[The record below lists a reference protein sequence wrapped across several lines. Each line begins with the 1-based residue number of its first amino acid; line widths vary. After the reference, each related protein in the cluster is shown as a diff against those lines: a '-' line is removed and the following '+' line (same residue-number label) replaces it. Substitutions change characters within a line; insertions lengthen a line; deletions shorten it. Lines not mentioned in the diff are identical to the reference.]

1 MGNQLELPAVFTTV
15 PFRALK
21 FNEARLYL
29 LAGAFIALDVALPWA
44 CHQFHPL
51 AGPTFLPMHLFV
63 ILAGLLFGW
72 RAGLLVGL
80 VTPLV
85 SFAVSGMPVLAV
97 LPQITVEIV
106 FYGLASGILREK
118 FNLGI
123 FWSVLGAMLIGRLF
137 LGLAVLLIYLGGV
150 NPFHYVWSVIAQG
163 WPGMLS
169 QLVILPLLVKWLS
182 QYWGMRDARR

>member
-1 MGNQLELPAVFTTV
+1 MGNQVELPAVSATA

-29 LAGAFIALDVALPWA
+29 LAGVFIALDVSVPWA

-63 ILAGLLFGW
+63 ILAALLFGW

-85 SFAVSGMPVLAV
+85 SFAVSG
-97 LPQITVEIV
+97 I
-106 FYGLASGILREK
+106 
-118 FNLGI
+118 
-123 FWSVLGAMLIGRLF
+123 
-137 LGLAVLLIYLGGV
+137 GGV
-150 NPFHYVWSVIAQG
+150 GHPAG
-163 WPGMLS
+163 
-169 QLVILPLLVKWLS
+169 QLCCF
-182 QYWGMRDARR
+182 RDAGISRVAPDYG

>member
-1 MGNQLELPAVFTTV
+1 MGNQLELPAVSVTA

-29 LAGAFIALDVALPWA
+29 LTGVFIALDVLVPWA

-63 ILAGLLFGW
+63 ILAALLFGW

-106 FYGLASGILREK
+106 FYGLAAGILRERFK
-118 FNLGI
+118 LGI
-123 FWSVLGAMLIGRLF
+123 IWSVVGAMLIGRLF
-137 LGLAVLLIYLGGV
+137 LGLAVLLVYLGGV

-169 QLVILPLLVKWLS
+169 QLIILPLLVKWLG
-182 QYWGMRDARR
+182 QYWGIRDARQ